1 MPAGEPHHY
10 VPCPRRTLPRAWQ
23 GPGVRQWPSP
33 HGRLLSRVKPRPC
46 SRAQEGRVGVAA
58 WPDILGG
65 VVMWLDRVVRKG
77 HQTQNRKK
85 TKGMS
90 C

>member
-1 MPAGEPHHY
+1 M
-10 VPCPRRTLPRAWQ
+10 
-23 GPGVRQWPSP
+23 
-33 HGRLLSRVKPRPC
+33 
-46 SRAQEGRVGVAA
+46 GVAA